1 MADILGNKPLVEAE
15 KIPNPP
21 LNLNHQPSG
30 LFNNH
35 KKEGDNDSG
44 VDETTQGNDR
54 NGEVTPSSP
63 NTPMK
68 DSEPSRPPSAA
79 PSNKSS
85 KSRSVSRSR
94 LLTKTPEPEPI
105 KKVPMNKIQVGGAPS
120 PNLKAVKSKIG
131 SLNNATYK
139 PGGGNIKIETK
150 KLDFNKT
157 APKIEAKN
165 DKYAPKGGDKKIVTT
180 KLQWNAKSKIGSL
193 DNTAHKPGGG
203 DKKIEC
209 VKTDFK
215 AKAAPKVGSKD
226 NVKHVAGGGD
236 IKIQNQKIELKA
248 QSKIGSFDNV
258 KHRPGGGD
266 KKIFD
271 DKDYLKN
278 VAHTQQQDES
288 EENTPSVSGEDK
300 VLEQP

>member
-165 DKYAPKGGDKKIVTT
+165 DKYAPKGGDKK
-180 KLQWNAKSKIGSL
+180 
-193 DNTAHKPGGG
+193 
-203 DKKIEC
+203 
-209 VKTDFK
+209 
-215 AKAAPKVGSKD
+215 
-226 NVKHVAGGGD
+226 
-236 IKIQNQKIELKA
+236 KIELKA

-278 VAHTQQQDES
+278 VAHTQQQFWKAPKITRATTITSSMSLPAECLVL
-288 EENTPSVSGEDK
+288 SVSMPSLNNSERPTRSKSAGPK
-300 VLEQP
+300 RTRGQAVHPKPFRLY